1 MFKKIKRKL
10 FKSVKACEKK
20 AQKTLGK
27 AINTARGA
35 AIVTKTQTGIKGFV
49 NTVCALAK
57 ATYLNVKAVSTSYV
71 GKTFYVLAAI
81 LQTAAMGPL
90 GLVVGPL
97 AALVGF
103 TIGGLF
109 NSLVDYIEALYKL
122 RKIEGEALAA
132 FLKINEEIAA
142 VAKEAAEE
150 IKPETVEVKEV
161 SVEDVK
167 IEGGVTA

>member
-1 MFKKIKRKL
+1 
-10 FKSVKACEKK
+10 
-20 AQKTLGK
+20 
-27 AINTARGA
+27 
-35 AIVTKTQTGIKGFV
+35 
-49 NTVCALAK
+49 
-57 ATYLNVKAVSTSYV
+57 
-71 GKTFYVLAAI
+71 
-81 LQTAAMGPL
+81 MGPL